1 MWYSAGGLASG
12 ILPVQIQDV
21 EVIGMKSLK
30 FALAL
35 TAVCAIVL
43 VVFFGSLV
51 LTHYLFSLFVVM
63 TEGWQIIAG
72 LVWMLELIFVS
83 ALTYEILE

>member
-1 MWYSAGGLASG
+1 
-12 ILPVQIQDV
+12 
-21 EVIGMKSLK
+21 MKSLK

-63 TEGWQIIAG
+63 TEGWQILAG
-72 LVWMLELIFVS
+72 LVWMFELIFVS